1 MYKSF
6 TDYSNYFF
14 FTFISFKNMFSLVPK
29 RRLIQVHSGL
39 NFTAFTSADGQGI
52 YFYIELSQNYVENK
66 KKKRHM

>member
-1 MYKSF
+1 
-6 TDYSNYFF
+6 
-14 FTFISFKNMFSLVPK
+14 MFSLVPK